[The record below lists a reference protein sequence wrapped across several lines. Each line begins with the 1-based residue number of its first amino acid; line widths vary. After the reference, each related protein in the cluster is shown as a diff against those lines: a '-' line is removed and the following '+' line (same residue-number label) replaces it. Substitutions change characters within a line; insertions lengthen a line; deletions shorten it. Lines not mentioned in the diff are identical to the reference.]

1 MVALAR
7 GKSGRIVLE
16 IDPALKRQLY
26 LKLGQ
31 DDVTLKEWFLRTA
44 ERYIRGRDP
53 VEQSSPTEKEPFD
66 AHGD

>member
-53 VEQSSPTEKEPFD
+53 LEQRSPTEKEPFD

>member
-1 MVALAR
+1 MLYILYMLYRGGEVVALAR

-31 DDVTLKEWFLRTA
+31 DDVTLK
-44 ERYIRGRDP
+44 
-53 VEQSSPTEKEPFD
+53 
-66 AHGD
+66 